1 MLFGPDTEK
10 SLMDRLE
17 SPKQPYLFVRGAAL
31 RNILDV
37 VREMV
42 LEWSLKLESDGIIG
56 EGMSFSREEK
66 HKAQSVTYYV
76 KNYIHGNIEHSQVQ
90 VESVDSIQKGSFQ
103 EFDVSQLREVIKS
116 LKDSL
121 DKLGIEGEIKA
132 ELVSE
137 IRTLESQADSP
148 KPKTSIIR
156 ESLASVRKIL
166 EGAAGTLVAS
176 GLLDQIGKLFSP

>member
-1 MLFGPDTEK
+1 M
-10 SLMDRLE
+10 
-17 SPKQPYLFVRGAAL
+17 

-148 KPKTSIIR
+148 KPKTSIRR